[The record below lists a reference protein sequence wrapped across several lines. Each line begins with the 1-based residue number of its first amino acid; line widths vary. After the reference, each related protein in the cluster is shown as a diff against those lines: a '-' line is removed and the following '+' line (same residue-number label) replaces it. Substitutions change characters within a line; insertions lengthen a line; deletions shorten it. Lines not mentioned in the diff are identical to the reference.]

1 MLRAGQM
8 MMGEA
13 LVRLKLGREFR
24 WKEQIEQSQD
34 YLDLIELFRD
44 THQSLISIQQVPVEM
59 KFSMKRAMFRLR

>member
-44 THQSLISIQQVPVEM
+44 THQSLISIQRP
-59 KFSMKRAMFRLR
+59 KH